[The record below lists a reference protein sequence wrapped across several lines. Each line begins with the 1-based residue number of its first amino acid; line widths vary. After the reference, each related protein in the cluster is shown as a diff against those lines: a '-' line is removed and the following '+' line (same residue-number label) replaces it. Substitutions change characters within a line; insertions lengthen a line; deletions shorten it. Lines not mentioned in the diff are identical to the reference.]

1 MAVVSEPGF
10 ADIVKRLIEDHKSGV
25 LPTGKEEGELDS
37 DFDSV
42 FKGYVKALGKDLG
55 LKGKG
60 LFHPV
65 RLALTGRVSGPD
77 IGDQLKLLA
86 LAEGVLPEGKYIPLT
101 ERIEVLESLNVA
113 ALTSA

>member
-10 ADIVKRLIEDHKSGV
+10 AGIVKRLVDDYKSGA
-25 LPTGKEEGELDS
+25 LPTGKEDS
-37 DFDSV
+37 DFESA
-42 FKGYVKALGKDLG
+42 FKGYVKTLGKDLG

-86 LAEGVLPEGKYIPLT
+86 LAEGVLPEEKYTPLT
-101 ERIEVLESLNVA
+101 ARIQVLESINVT